1 MRLTFLAPL
10 LGLLLTVL
18 STETPS
24 RPHAA
29 RQMTRQ
35 ELVAR
40 AKYPEFFGRRRRIAP
55 RAESGAV
62 AVNAR
67 DGSDELPTP
76 AIIYDSVPDESVP
89 TQAPIPYD
97 CPTQRR
103 RRRDVLDKY
112 ETPLSA
118 REAAGFLLGHGEFTW
133 CVALNG
139 LSAPCGSE
147 AKQRPMGGKG
157 RTSDG
162 RRWTPARRSRRGRR

>member
-10 LGLLLTVL
+10 LSLLLTVL
-18 STETPS
+18 ATETPG

-40 AKYPEFFGRRRRIAP
+40 AKYPEYFGRRRRIVP
-55 RAESGAV
+55 RAEA
-62 AVNAR
+62 
-67 DGSDELPTP
+67 GSVPVVDAGDDTEELPTP
-76 AIIYDSVPDESVP
+76 AIRYDSVPDESVP

-97 CPTQRR
+97 CPTQRS

-133 CVALNG
+133 
-139 LSAPCGSE
+139 
-147 AKQRPMGGKG
+147 
-157 RTSDG
+157 
-162 RRWTPARRSRRGRR
+162 